1 MIRYLFIAILLLVF
15 SWTTARSQSVGVS
28 PSSHKFWGDTE
39 NVTEFYAEYKFVGVH
54 YFHNRDET
62 KYTMDGSD
70 RIIKPTSAFAVSVLP
85 VDLTYFRAG
94 MIFFDRRFPVDI
106 ASQAQFILEASLPI
120 RRFTISYRHISN
132 GFGMFNKINP
142 GVDALSV
149 KVHFAKVE

>member
-1 MIRYLFIAILLLVF
+1 M
-15 SWTTARSQSVGVS
+15 
-28 PSSHKFWGDTE
+28 
-39 NVTEFYAEYKFVGVH
+39 TEFYAEYKFVGVH

-94 MIFFDRRFPVDI
+94 LILFDRRFPVDI

-120 RRFTISYRHISN
+120 RRITISYRHISN